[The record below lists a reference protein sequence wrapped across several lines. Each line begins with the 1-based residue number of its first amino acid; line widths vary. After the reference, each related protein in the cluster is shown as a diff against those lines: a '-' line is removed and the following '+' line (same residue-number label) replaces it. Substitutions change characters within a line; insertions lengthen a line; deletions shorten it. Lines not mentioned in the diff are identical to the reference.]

1 MIISTNV
8 EKNINNFQRDKNT
21 QQSQNSKELPQP
33 DKSLLRKIHTLYMSD
48 ERLNSFPLRSEA
60 R

>member
-8 EKNINNFQRDKNT
+8 EKYIYNFQRDKNT

-33 DKSLLRKIHTLYMSD
+33 DQSLLRKIHT
-48 ERLNSFPLRSEA
+48 
-60 R
+60 